1 MRVRSVTAVGRMA
14 VADRAAHDDLRIIGD
29 EHPGFPEHFF
39 ELLIGLPVFEVLSQ
53 LPHFFEVD
61 AVLAAGEHLH
71 GSSHK
76 GASYVLSDLSIF
88 LSCLSGFQSLKSLVS
103 CRISLRSMPSLPRES
118 TCTGPAIRAP
128 PTFSGQGEARP
139 GESPRHM
146 QASP

>member
-76 GASYVLSDLSIF
+76 GASYVLWTRRSA
-88 LSCLSGFQSLKSLVS
+88 SGG
-103 CRISLRSMPSLPRES
+103 I
-118 TCTGPAIRAP
+118 TP
-128 PTFSGQGEARP
+128 PYASEPLARL
-139 GESPRHM
+139 
-146 QASP
+146 